1 MVANKNQP
9 KESPFRRLRRKLSP
23 NKRQKRKDTNDATDI
38 ICNTPSGGQPQLQ
51 RVFDYFDENRD
62 GRISATELHR
72 CLKMVGEDLS
82 MEDAEAA
89 LESSDINGDGHLDL
103 DEFQKLMEA
112 TNDNHEEKKRA
123 LREAFRMYV
132 TDGST
137 FITPASLKRMLSRLG
152 DSSSVDD
159 CKAMIRAFDLNGDGV
174 LSFDEFAIMMH

>member
-23 NKRQKRKDTNDATDI
+23 NMAQKRKDNTYD
-38 ICNTPSGGQPQLQ
+38 CNTSSTTSSGQLE
-51 RVFDYFDENRD
+51 RVFNYFDENRD
-62 GRISATELHR
+62 GRISATELQR
-72 CLKMVGEDLS
+72 CLKMVGEELS

-89 LESSDINGDGHLDL
+89 VESSDINGDGHLDL
-103 DEFQKLMEA
+103 DEFQKLIEA
-112 TNDNHEEKKRA
+112 TNDNQEEKKRD

-132 TDGST
+132 NDGST